1 MFRYILGGGDLRSYL
16 ISFLISLPI
25 ILLSLSLHEAAHGFT
40 AWRLGDPTARNMGR
54 LTLNPLKHLDP
65 IGVVC
70 MLLAGIGFAK
80 PVPVNSRY
88 FKHYRRDVILVNAAG
103 PASNLCL
110 SLFFLLL
117 LRFVGY
123 GWLARIPVPY
133 DSLRY
138 FLIYFTLVFLYY
150 GVYLNV
156 SLAVFNLLP
165 LPPLDGSNILF
176 TLLPPRIY
184 FKVMRYQR
192 VITLAVMLLF
202 FIGPLSELFHLL
214 VGLIVKGM
222 FAAVG
227 MSGFLI

>member
-1 MFRYILGGGDLRSYL
+1 MVTA
-16 ISFLISLPI
+16 I
-25 ILLSLSLHEAAHGFT
+25 IASV
-40 AWRLGDPTARNMGR
+40 
-54 LTLNPLKHLDP
+54 
-65 IGVVC
+65 IGV
-70 MLLAGIGFAK
+70 LAGIGFAK

-88 FKHYRRDVILVNAAG
+88 FKHYRRDVILVSAAG

-110 SLFFLLL
+110 SLIFLLL

-165 LPPLDGSNILF
+165 LPPLDGYHVLNDLVLKRPLFADQKATMVGTVIL
-176 TLLPPRIY
+176 Y
-184 FKVMRYQR
+184 G
-192 VITLAVMLLF
+192 LF
-202 FIGPLSELFHLL
+202 FTDILDKVLAFLQNFIFTNIGSLAGAVYSLF
-214 VGLIVKGM
+214 GI
-222 FAAVG
+222 
-227 MSGFLI
+227 I